1 MIAFEELV
9 ELHLAFQIHYFNA
22 LIIYFT
28 ILILLCLFCSKYK
41 FIPLKCFNNI
51 FIYLV
56 HIEWVGVW
64 IILLKHCIPIP
75 FNLQKSNRKTFF
87 CFHIYLVRNQ
97 NLELSIWMRVFPLLS
112 HFLFLPSSQHNPSVV
127 KSFLEILNTKDFL

>member
-9 ELHLAFQIHYFNA
+9 ELHLEFQILFFDA
-22 LIIYFT
+22 LILYFT
-28 ILILLCLFCSKYK
+28 IQIPYTTLFVLFEIQIHSVEMFQQY
-41 FIPLKCFNNI
+41 
-51 FIYLV
+51 IYLV
-56 HIEWVGVW
+56 HIEW

-87 CFHIYLVRNQ
+87 CFQIYLVRNQ